1 MKKNKYF
8 DNPKNKYMD
17 ANPVVNM
24 TDVILIAI
32 NSIQFTGK
40 NFNLKPKMSD

>member
-8 DNPKNKYMD
+8 DNHKYKYLD
-17 ANPVVNM
+17 ANPVVHM

-32 NSIQFTGK
+32 NSIQSTGK
-40 NFNLKPKMSD
+40 NFNLKP

>member
-1 MKKNKYF
+1 MKKN
-8 DNPKNKYMD
+8 NPKNKYMD
-17 ANPVVNM
+17 ANPVVHM

-40 NFNLKPKMSD
+40 NFNLKP